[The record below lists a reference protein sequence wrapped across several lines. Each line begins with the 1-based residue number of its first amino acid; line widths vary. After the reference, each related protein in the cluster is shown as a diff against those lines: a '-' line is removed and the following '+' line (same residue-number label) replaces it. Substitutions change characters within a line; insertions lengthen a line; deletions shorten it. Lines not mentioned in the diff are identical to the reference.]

1 VDLAINNDKRRTTM
15 ATVTNTNASV
25 KSSNG
30 LGAKTT
36 IIKLAKS
43 NMTATELNTAIIA
56 LTQGGT
62 YSGVT
67 NDAFSIAGI
76 TSDGGDAG
84 TTKAFVTGESDV
96 VFIALQGTGTINADA
111 SNALGVTSFVLTIE
125 STFDNLF

>member
-1 VDLAINNDKRRTTM
+1 M

-30 LGAKTT
+30 LGSRTV

-43 NMTATELNTAIIA
+43 NMTATELNTARIA

-67 NDAFSIAGI
+67 NDAFTIAGI

-111 SNALGVTSFVLTIE
+111 SDALGVTGVALTIE
-125 STFDNLF
+125 ATFDNLF

>member
-1 VDLAINNDKRRTTM
+1 M

-30 LGAKTT
+30 LGARTV

-43 NMTATELNTAIIA
+43 NMTATELNTARIA

-67 NDAFSIAGI
+67 NDAFTIAGI
-76 TSDGGDAG
+76 TSDGTGG
-84 TTKAFVTGESDV
+84 AFETGVSDV

-111 SNALGVTSFVLTIE
+111 SDALGVTGVALTIE